1 MGSCVR
7 ACMMQRRPPVVAD
20 RSLIGKGS
28 RMQNR
33 NRVLANVRRG
43 FSLIEVMIVILIVL
57 AIGGL
62 VAYNVMGAKE
72 KADARLGKI
81 QLQEIQKALKQ
92 FKVVHSRY
100 PTDDEG
106 IQVLWN
112 KEAMTDEDAV
122 KNWEKLLDKPMPKDS
137 WGNEWGYRA
146 ASEHGDESMYDLW
159 SYGPDRVEG
168 TEDDITSWEGMED
181 ANSGTGGATDSG
193 NSGGGAT
200 KGG

>member
-1 MGSCVR
+1 
-7 ACMMQRRPPVVAD
+7 
-20 RSLIGKGS
+20 
-28 RMQNR
+28 MQNR
-33 NRVLANVRRG
+33 NRALANSRRG

-81 QLQEIQKALKQ
+81 QLQEIQKALRQ
-92 FKVVHSRY
+92 FKVTQKRY
-100 PTDDEG
+100 PTEEEG
-106 IQVLWN
+106 IQVLWS
-112 KEAMTDEDAV
+112 KEAITDEEAT
-122 KNWEKLLDKPMPKDS
+122 KLWEKLLEKPMPKDS
-137 WGNEWGYRA
+137 WGNEWGYRQV
-146 ASEHGDESMYDLW
+146 SEHGDESMYDLW

-181 ANSGTGGATDSG
+181 TDSGTGDKGGPSG
-193 NSGGGAT
+193 TGAT